1 MPDSARTEAPRLQL
15 RRHYPVSPDKVWR
28 AWTNPAALTRWFGPG
43 EPDSVVLANI
53 DLRVGGRYHIAFT
66 TPDGERHDV
75 SGEYQAVEPERQ
87 LAFTW
92 AWKSTPE
99 RVSRVVIDLAPVAGG
114 TELAFLHEQFFDQ
127 AARDSHEGG
136 WLPTFVK
143 LAHFLESATA

>member
-1 MPDSARTEAPRLQL
+1 MPEQARTDTPKLEL

-28 AWTNPAALTRWFGPG
+28 AWTDPAALTRWFGPG
-43 EPDSVVLANI
+43 EPDSVVQADL

-75 SGEYQAVEPERQ
+75 SGHYEAVEPHRR

-92 AWKSTPE
+92 AWKSTPQ
-99 RVSRVVIDLAPVAGG
+99 RVSRVVIELAPVG
-114 TELAFLHEQFFDQ
+114 TGTDLAFLHERFFDQ

-143 LAHFLESATA
+143 LARFLEASTG